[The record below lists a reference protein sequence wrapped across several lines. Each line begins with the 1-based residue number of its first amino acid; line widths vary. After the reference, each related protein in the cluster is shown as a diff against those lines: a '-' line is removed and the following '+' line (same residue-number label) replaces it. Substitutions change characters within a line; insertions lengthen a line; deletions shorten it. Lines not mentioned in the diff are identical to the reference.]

1 MHQKIG
7 KRKRKRKKKTDITV
21 MTLIYSRT
29 LLTCWG
35 NQIINEWASKKKCL
49 VDYSWGN
56 GVS

>member
-35 NQIINEWASKKKCL
+35 NQIINEWASKKKMF
-49 VDYSWGN
+49 S
-56 GVS
+56 